1 MIVNEYVKK
10 ISAELLKKNREY
22 QSILDEAEKKI
33 ESETNEAKKEF
44 WTLLEN
50 DFNTWDGSRAGC
62 ENYGSIALNKQ
73 VSESQQK
80 IKAAIKAAIEA
91 KKLSQKSTK

>member
-1 MIVNEYVKK
+1 MTVHEYVKK
-10 ISAELLKKNREY
+10 ISAEILKKNSEY

-33 ESETNEAKKEF
+33 ESETNEVKKEF

-50 DFNTWDGSRAGC
+50 DFNTWDGIRAGC
-62 ENYGSIALNKQ
+62 ENYGSNSLNKQ

-91 KKLSQKSTK
+91 KKSSQKNTK